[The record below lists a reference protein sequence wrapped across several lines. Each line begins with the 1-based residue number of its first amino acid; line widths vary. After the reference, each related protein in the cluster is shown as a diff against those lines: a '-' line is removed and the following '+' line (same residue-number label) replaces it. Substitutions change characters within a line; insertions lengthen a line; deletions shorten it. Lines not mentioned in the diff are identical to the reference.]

1 VACSI
6 AWRSSATYSG
16 IGVTSR
22 KYHGAVIEY
31 FARRSFWLSWGIVHD
46 ASLELLSPFPIF
58 TMKRIALLLVLVIG
72 LAVTSVARSQQ
83 PATKVPPA
91 GSKAQARDSVLFK
104 PSPELQKALDDLAA
118 AMQALAARIASD
130 PEIKAAAMQVASGVV
145 TTAQQVVAEQ
155 SVAIEGAL
163 KTAAERI
170 SASQSNPRPHSK
182 KP

>member
-1 VACSI
+1 
-6 AWRSSATYSG
+6 
-16 IGVTSR
+16 
-22 KYHGAVIEY
+22 
-31 FARRSFWLSWGIVHD
+31 
-46 ASLELLSPFPIF
+46 
-58 TMKRIALLLVLVIG
+58 MKRIALLLVLVIG
-72 LAVTSVARSQQ
+72 LAVTSAARSQQ
-83 PATKVPPA
+83 PATKAPPA
-91 GSKAQARDSVLFK
+91 GSKAQERDSVLFK

-118 AMQALAARIASD
+118 AVQALAVRIASD
-130 PEIKAAAMQVASGVV
+130 PEIKAAA

>member
-1 VACSI
+1 
-6 AWRSSATYSG
+6 
-16 IGVTSR
+16 
-22 KYHGAVIEY
+22 
-31 FARRSFWLSWGIVHD
+31 
-46 ASLELLSPFPIF
+46 
-58 TMKRIALLLVLVIG
+58 MKRIALLLVLLIG
-72 LAVTSVARSQQ
+72 LGVTSAARWQQ
-83 PATKVPPA
+83 PATKAPPA
-91 GSKAQARDSVLFK
+91 RSKAQARDSVLFK

-118 AMQALAARIASD
+118 AVQALAARIASD

-170 SASQSNPRPHSK
+170 SVSQSNPRPHSK

>member
-1 VACSI
+1 
-6 AWRSSATYSG
+6 
-16 IGVTSR
+16 
-22 KYHGAVIEY
+22 
-31 FARRSFWLSWGIVHD
+31 
-46 ASLELLSPFPIF
+46 
-58 TMKRIALLLVLVIG
+58 MKRIALLLVLLIG
-72 LAVTSVARSQQ
+72 LAATSAARSQQ
-83 PATKVPPA
+83 PATNAPPA
-91 GSKAQARDSVLFK
+91 RSKAQARDSVLFK

-118 AMQALAARIASD
+118 AMQALATRIASD

-170 SASQSNPRPHSK
+170 SASQSNLHPHSK

>member
-1 VACSI
+1 
-6 AWRSSATYSG
+6 
-16 IGVTSR
+16 
-22 KYHGAVIEY
+22 
-31 FARRSFWLSWGIVHD
+31 
-46 ASLELLSPFPIF
+46 
-58 TMKRIALLLVLVIG
+58 MKRIALLLVLVIG

-182 KP
+182 NP